1 MMVRG
6 TFANVRI
13 KNELVPGTEG
23 GYTLDFIS
31 QEISSV
37 YDASMHYQEEE
48 VPLIVLAGIEFGAG
62 SSRDWAAKGLDLL
75 GIRATIA
82 ESYER
87 IFRDNLVGMG
97 ILPLQFEEGESRISL
112 GLDGSEK
119 YSIIGLES
127 GIEVGQKLKVIAED
141 ANGNKIEFSVVA
153 QVNTPA
159 AVKYIEHGGI
169 LNYVLRRLLA

>member
-1 MMVRG
+1 MMRG

-31 QEISSV
+31 QEVSSV

-48 VPLIVLAGIEFGAG
+48 VPLIVLAGKEFGAG
-62 SSRDWAAKGLDLL
+62 SSRDWAAKGSDLL

-97 ILPLQFEEGESRISL
+97 ILPLQFGEGESRISL

-119 YSIIGLES
+119 YS
-127 GIEVGQKLKVIAED
+127 
-141 ANGNKIEFSVVA
+141 
-153 QVNTPA
+153 
-159 AVKYIEHGGI
+159 EHGGI